1 MKIKENKE
9 WKEKST
15 VKHEEVQNIEK
26 MVFVFFGI
34 FLKQSKKER
43 KLMATNY

>member
-1 MKIKENKE
+1 M
-9 WKEKST
+9 
-15 VKHEEVQNIEK
+15 KHEEVGNIEK
-26 MVFVFFGI
+26 IVFVIFGI